1 MLEEILGVVKD
12 VPVPKD
18 EPPVDAAYQFN
29 VPALAVA
36 PNITVPVSQ
45 RASGV
50 VPITVGVVSTVACID
65 VLDGPLQPLYV
76 AST

>member
-36 PNITVPVSQ
+36 LNVTVPASQ
-45 RASGV
+45 RPVGV
-50 VPITVGVVSTVACID
+50 VPIIVGVVSTVARTD
-65 VLDGPLQPLYV
+65 VLDVVVQLLFV